1 MVRFQIIVLTILLLR
16 VCHLLETWIREYP
29 NDFAAK
35 GTVGALSALI
45 TSIISK
51 THLLHYGSEFLP
63 FLEQLP
69 SLEEEDT
76 AWALK
81 VDTADTDSDTNC
93 GSEDDETR
101 VEVGDMDGNDA
112 ASVRALSSSSKS
124 MVPPKERKPNLPL
137 THSSFPTLQTEP
149 TPKQLLK
156 DLVKL
161 SNELLTY
168 DSDDIAK
175 EITRREVE
183 LFLQIKV
190 LINSCLNSKLLLS

>member
-1 MVRFQIIVLTILLLR
+1 M
-16 VCHLLETWIREYP
+16 ETWIRDYP

-35 GTVGALSALI
+35 GTIGALNALI
-45 TSIISK
+45 KSIISK

-63 FLEQLP
+63 FLEQVP
-69 SLEEEDT
+69 TLEEEDA

-81 VDTADTDSDTNC
+81 AVVEDTDSETYY

-101 VEVGDMDGNDA
+101 VEVEDTDV
-112 ASVRALSSSSKS
+112 ASVRALSSSSKNT
-124 MVPPKERKPNLPL
+124 VPSRERKSSIPL
-137 THSSFPTLQTEP
+137 TKTFSASQVEP
-149 TPKQLLK
+149 TPKQMLK

-175 EITRREVE
+175 EITRRGVE
-183 LFLQIKV
+183 LFLKIKV
-190 LINSCLNSKLLLS
+190 T

>member
-1 MVRFQIIVLTILLLR
+1 MVRFQIIVFTNLSLR
-16 VCHLLETWIREYP
+16 VCHLLETWIRDYP

-35 GTVGALSALI
+35 GTVGALNALI
-45 TSIISK
+45 KSIISK

-63 FLEQLP
+63 FFEQLP
-69 SLEEEDT
+69 SLKEEDT

-81 VDTADTDSDTNC
+81 VDTADTDSDTYC

-101 VEVGDMDGNDA
+101 VEVGDTVGNDA
-112 ASVRALSSSSKS
+112 ASVRAMSSSSKNT
-124 MVPPKERKPNLPL
+124 VPPRERKSSLPL
-137 THSSFPTLQTEP
+137 TKSPFPTLQTEP

-161 SNELLTY
+161 ANELLTY

-183 LFLQIKV
+183 LFLKIKV
-190 LINSCLNSKLLLS
+190 LVNSCSNFNII

>member
-1 MVRFQIIVLTILLLR
+1 MLR

-29 NDFAAK
+29 SDFAAK
-35 GTVGALSALI
+35 GTAGALNALI
-45 TSIISK
+45 ISIISK

-101 VEVGDMDGNDA
+101 VKVEDTVGNDSA
-112 ASVRALSSSSKS
+112 RVRAMSSSSKGT
-124 MVPPKERKPNLPL
+124 VPSRERKPSLPL
-137 THSSFPTLQTEP
+137 TSSSFPTLQTEP

-156 DLVKL
+156 ELVKL

-183 LFLQIKV
+183 LFLKIKV
-190 LINSCLNSKLLLS
+190 LVNSCLNPKLLLS